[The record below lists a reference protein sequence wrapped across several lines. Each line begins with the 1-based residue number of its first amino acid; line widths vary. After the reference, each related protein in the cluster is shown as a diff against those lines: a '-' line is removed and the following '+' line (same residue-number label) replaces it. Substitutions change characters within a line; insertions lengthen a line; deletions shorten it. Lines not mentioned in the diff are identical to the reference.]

1 MKLTIVIPSYWG
13 RPGGQAPLPE
23 DAVYDHPTPLDQE
36 GTLGRALES
45 VKLLK
50 HPDFRVVVIGVAVH
64 PDLEREVESKVAGIV
79 TPFKGDFPVAFL
91 THSDERYIRQVM
103 GEEGMSSH
111 SDLVDFTGYSN
122 IRNACLIAAAL
133 TGAEAAVL
141 FDDDQVYEDPLYLE
155 QVQDHI
161 GGEWKGGFVGG
172 LAGYYVNPDGGYLVK
187 EPQEWI
193 WSEWPAA
200 REMNRAFGI
209 IEGGERLKPTTWVF
223 GGNMVVHRR
232 LYSRFAFDPHVRRG
246 EDIDYLI
253 NCRFFGYRWYL
264 DNRLWIRHLPPPK
277 SSPPWRRFRED
288 IYRFVYSRRKL
299 EARAAACG
307 ETLDEPFT
315 ASELDPYPGRFLRED
330 LEEMIF
336 RTSALMGLECL
347 ARGDRE
353 GFEESMRNVWLARN
367 DAPPPFDP
375 YHWYLA
381 FRERWEG
388 FMAWLME
395 NRRLAEYV
403 SGLLES

>member
-253 NCRFFGYRWYL
+253 NCL
-264 DNRLWIRHLPPPK
+264 
-277 SSPPWRRFRED
+277 
-288 IYRFVYSRRKL
+288 
-299 EARAAACG
+299 
-307 ETLDEPFT
+307 
-315 ASELDPYPGRFLRED
+315 
-330 LEEMIF
+330 
-336 RTSALMGLECL
+336 
-347 ARGDRE
+347 
-353 GFEESMRNVWLARN
+353 
-367 DAPPPFDP
+367 
-375 YHWYLA
+375 
-381 FRERWEG
+381 
-388 FMAWLME
+388 
-395 NRRLAEYV
+395 RRLTP
-403 SGLLES
+403 GT